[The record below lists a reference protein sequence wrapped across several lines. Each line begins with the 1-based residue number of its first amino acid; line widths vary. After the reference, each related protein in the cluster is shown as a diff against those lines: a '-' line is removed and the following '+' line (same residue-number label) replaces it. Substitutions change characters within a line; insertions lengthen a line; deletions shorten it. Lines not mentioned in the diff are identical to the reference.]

1 LLPRAVQR
9 HDVRYVY
16 GIPDRGNVAAVASRS
31 ESEGGDVSFTGI
43 LLAEGLRKDAPL
55 DTPSL
60 RLRRI
65 WRTDAG
71 DPSAG
76 QPLTWT
82 FIEFENPDDNI
93 EVFAEALAGA
103 IEPEAWYCDFHSED
117 ETFVVFADRVFRYP
131 RGDKSGRASA
141 EDYARSVGVPEAQ
154 IDWRV

>member
-1 LLPRAVQR
+1 MFGIPVLEC
-9 HDVRYVY
+9 
-16 GIPDRGNVAAVASRS
+16 IPDRSRIAAVNARPDA
-31 ESEGGDVSFTGI
+31 EGGDVSFTGN
-43 LLAEGLRKDAPL
+43 LLAESLRKQVPVDARPL
-55 DTPSL
+55 TV
-60 RLRRI
+60 RRI

-82 FIEFENPDDNI
+82 FIEFEVPDDNV

-103 IEPEAWYCDFHSED
+103 LERGPWYCDFRSEH
-117 ETFVVFADRVFRYP
+117 ESLVVFAGRVFRYP
-131 RGDKSGRASA
+131 RGDTSARKSA